1 MSSNLKAMTAG
12 LIATLILSAVMSL
25 KASYGLWPEVNLIQ
39 LLMNLGSITRV
50 QAWMDHFII
59 GVVVWGLAYSGLEAI
74 WEKGPHWLKGMILGT
89 FAWLFMMVAFM
100 PLAKAGFFGSKIG
113 PAGAG
118 VLLAYHLVYGLVL
131 GVVYGLLDIFFTR
144 RAAAA
149 EAAAASET
157 TPQT

>member
-12 LIATLILSAVMSL
+12 LVATVILSAMIAV

-59 GVVVWGLAYSGLEAI
+59 GVVVWGLVYSGLEAT
-74 WEKGPHWLKGMILGT
+74 WDRGPHWLKGMVLGT
-89 FAWLFMMVAFM
+89 VAWLVMMVAFM

-118 VLLAYHLVYGLVL
+118 VLLVYHLIYGLVL
-131 GVVYGLLDIFFTR
+131 GLTYSLLDTVLTR
-144 RAAAA
+144 RGS
-149 EAAAASET
+149 ASSDT
-157 TPQT
+157 TPHA